1 MKQPPGYEDK
11 VFPRYVCKLD
21 KALYGLKQAPRA
33 WYSRLSIKL
42 QGLGFKA
49 SKADTSLFFL
59 RKGSLVMFV
68 LVYVDDIIV
77 ASSSPGATATLL
89 KKLKE
94 DFALKD
100 LGDLHYFLGIE
111 VSKTRD
117 GIILTQEKY
126 ANDVLKRVGMI
137 HCKPVSSPLSTSE
150 KLSRY
155 EGTAL
160 GPKDSTNYRSVVG
173 ALQYLTLTRPDIS
186 FAVNKVCQFL
196 HAPTTVHWMAVKR
209 ILRYLK
215 QSTNLGLKISRSSSL
230 RVSAFS
236 DADWAGCSDD
246 RRSTGGFAVFF
257 GANLVSWSA
266 RKQATVSRSS
276 TEAEYKALAN
286 ATAEVMWI
294 QTLLMELG
302 VSAPKAATLW
312 CDNIG
317 AKYLSSN
324 PVFHARTKHIEV
336 DYHFVRERVAMK
348 LLNIEYVSTKD
359 QVADGFTKPLPVRQL
374 EMFKH
379 NLNLVRSD

>member
-1 MKQPPGYEDK
+1 M
-11 VFPRYVCKLD
+11 
-21 KALYGLKQAPRA
+21 
-33 WYSRLSIKL
+33 
-42 QGLGFKA
+42 LGFK
-49 SKADTSLFFL
+49 SSRADTSLFFFK
-59 RKGSLVMFV
+59 KGSLIMFV

-77 ASSSPGATATLL
+77 ASSIPSATTALL
-89 KKLKE
+89 KQLNE
-94 DFALKD
+94 EFALKD
-100 LGDLHYFLGIE
+100 LGELHYFLGIE
-111 VSKTRD
+111 VSRVRD

-126 ANDVLKRVGMI
+126 ANDVLKRVGMTQ
-137 HCKPVSSPLSTSE
+137 CKPVSSPLSTSE
-150 KLSRY
+150 KLSLY

-160 GPKDSTNYRSVVG
+160 GPKDATNYRSVVG

-196 HAPTTVHWMAVKR
+196 HAPTTVHWAAVKR

-215 QSTNLGLKISRSSSL
+215 QSTKLGVKISKSSSL

-236 DADWAGCSDD
+236 DADWAGCLDD
-246 RRSTGGFAVFF
+246 RRSTGGFAVFL
-257 GANLVSWSA
+257 GTNLVSWSS

-302 VSAPKAATLW
+302 VRAPRAAKLW
-312 CDNIG
+312 CDNLG
-317 AKYLSSN
+317 AKYLSAN

-336 DYHFVRERVAMK
+336 DYHFVRERVAKK
-348 LLNIEYVSTKD
+348 LLDIEYVSTKD